1 MRLDRSVPSRHGCG
15 VSYFITGTD
24 TGAGK
29 TRFSCLLIEALRAE
43 GIAAA
48 GYKPVCCGERD
59 DALLLS
65 AASGGLDPER
75 VNPVWLKAPVAP
87 LVGGMLEGRPVDVA
101 AMHAGYRTLAAEHPV
116 VIVEG
121 AGGWRVPLAEGY
133 DMADFAVDLGLPVI
147 VVVGNRLGALNHT
160 ILTVDAIR
168 ARGLQVAG
176 LVVNQL
182 SDELDTA
189 SITNKG
195 VLEQLTGVPILAEI
209 IHGQDFLEVEPF
221 LQAAEH

>member
-1 MRLDRSVPSRHGCG
+1 MRLDPGASSRHGCG

-29 TRFSCLLIEALRAE
+29 TRFSCLLVEALRAE
-43 GIAAA
+43 GIPAV
-48 GYKPVCCGERD
+48 GYKPVCCGERG

-87 LVGGMLEGRPVDVA
+87 LVAGMLDNRPVDVA
-101 AMHAGYRTLAAEHPV
+101 AMHAGFHALAAEHPV

-133 DMADFAVDLGLPVI
+133 DMADFAADLRLPVI

-168 ARGLQVAG
+168 ARGVEIAG

-195 VLEQLTGVPILAEI
+195 VLEQLTGLPILAEI

-221 LQAAEH
+221 LQG

>member
-1 MRLDRSVPSRHGCG
+1 M
-15 VSYFITGTD
+15 
-24 TGAGK
+24 K
-29 TRFSCLLIEALRAE
+29 
-43 GIAAA
+43 
-48 GYKPVCCGERD
+48 
-59 DALLLS
+59 
-65 AASGGLDPER
+65 AS
-75 VNPVWLKAPVAP
+75 VAP
-87 LVGGMLEGRPVDVA
+87 LVAGMLENRPVDVA
-101 AMHAGYRTLAAEHPV
+101 ALLGDFRRFAAEHPV

-133 DMADFAVDLGLPVI
+133 DMADLAADLGLPVI

-168 ARGLQVAG
+168 ARGVEIAG

-195 VLEQLTGVPILAEI
+195 MLEQLTGVPILAEI

-221 LQAAEH
+221 LKTPDH

>member
-1 MRLDRSVPSRHGCG
+1 
-15 VSYFITGTD
+15 VSYFVTGTD

-29 TRFSCLLIEALRAE
+29 TRFSCLLVAALRAE

-48 GYKPVCCGERD
+48 GFKPVCCGDRD
-59 DALLLS
+59 DVVLLA
-65 AASGGLDPER
+65 AASGGLDLGQ
-75 VNPVWLKAPVAP
+75 VNPVWLKASVAP
-87 LVGGMLEGRPVDVA
+87 LVAGMLENRPVDVA
-101 AMHAGYRTLAAEHPV
+101 ALLKDFRRFAAEHPV

-133 DMADFAVDLGLPVI
+133 DMADLAVDMGLPVI

-168 ARGLQVAG
+168 ARGLEIAG

-195 VLEQLTGVPILAEI
+195 MLEQLTGLPILAEI

-221 LQAAEH
+221 LQGVT

>member
-1 MRLDRSVPSRHGCG
+1 M
-15 VSYFITGTD
+15 
-24 TGAGK
+24 
-29 TRFSCLLIEALRAE
+29 
-43 GIAAA
+43 
-48 GYKPVCCGERD
+48 GYKPVCCGERG

-65 AASGGLDPER
+65 AASGGLDPEQ

-87 LVGGMLEGRPVDVA
+87 LVAGMLENRPVDVS
-101 AMHAGYRTLAAEHPV
+101 AMHAGFRALAAEHPV

-121 AGGWRVPLAEGY
+121 VGGWRVPLAEGY
-133 DMADFAVDLGLPVI
+133 DMADFAADLKLPVI

-168 ARGLQVAG
+168 ARGLEIAG

-221 LQAAEH
+221 LQG